1 MVLALV
7 FETRAMVLAMVLAMV
22 SAMVFET
29 RAMVLAMVLVMVS
42 ETRAMVFEAG

>member
-22 SAMVFET
+22 S
-29 RAMVLAMVLVMVS
+29 